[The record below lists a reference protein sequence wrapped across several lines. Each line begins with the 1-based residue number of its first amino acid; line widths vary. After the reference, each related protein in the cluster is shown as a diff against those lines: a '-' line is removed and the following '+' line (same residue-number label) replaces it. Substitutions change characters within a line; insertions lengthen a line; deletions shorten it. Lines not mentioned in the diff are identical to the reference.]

1 MTDFASLGLA
11 EPILRALAQEGYTIP
26 TPIQAQAIPHVLA
39 GRDLLGIAQTG
50 TGKTAAFAL
59 PLLHHLADRKA
70 PAPRGGCRVLI
81 LSPTRELA
89 SQIHDNIKS
98 YGRFLGLSTAVIFG
112 GVGARPQVDAL
123 RRGVDILVATPG
135 RLQDHVQTG
144 AAKLQGTEVLVLDEA
159 DQMLDRGFWP
169 AVKRLSSVM
178 SKNRQTLFFS
188 ATMPTEIAKIAG
200 EMLKDPARVSV
211 TPVASTAERVEQKLI
226 HMDASMKRVV
236 LSEMLREQG
245 VGRALV
251 FARTKHGADRVAKNL
266 NADGINAHAIHGD
279 RSQGQRE
286 RALADF
292 RSGRASILV
301 ATDIASRGIDVDG
314 VTHVFQFDLPDT
326 PEAYVHR
333 IGRTARAGASGE
345 AIAFCAPDEIVKL
358 KAVEK
363 LIAMKIPSEDRRSD
377 AGRAEAAAAQPKPQ
391 PQRGR
396 GGRPGA
402 GGGGGQRHA
411 APRGGHA
418 GQRSDGAGRPAAPR
432 GGRGAGGGEGQRKD
446 RAWREGDFREG
457 R

>member
-1 MTDFASLGLA
+1 MTDFAALGLA
-11 EPILRALAQEGYTIP
+11 EPILRALAQEGYSTP

-59 PLLHHLADRKA
+59 PLLHHLADRRA
-70 PAPRGGCRVLI
+70 PAPRGGCRALI

-89 SQIHDNIKS
+89 SQIHDNIRG
-98 YGRFLGLSTAVIFG
+98 YGRFLGLTSAVIFG
-112 GVGARPQVDAL
+112 GVGARPQVEAL

-144 AAKLQGTEVLVLDEA
+144 AAKLQGVEVLVLDEA

-188 ATMPTEIAKIAG
+188 ATMPAEIAKIAG
-200 EMLKDPARVSV
+200 EMLKDPAKVSV
-211 TPVASTAERVEQKLI
+211 TPVSSTAERVEQRLI
-226 HMDASMKRVV
+226 HIDASLKRNL
-236 LSEMLREQG
+236 LSELLREPG
-245 VGRALV
+245 IGRALV
-251 FARTKHGADRVAKNL
+251 FARTKHGADRVAKHL
-266 NADGINAHAIHGD
+266 NADGIPAHAIHGD

-286 RALADF
+286 RALAEF
-292 RSGRASILV
+292 RTGRAPILV

-345 AIAFCAPDEIVKL
+345 AIAFCAPDELAKL

-363 LIAMKIPSEDRRSD
+363 LIAMKIPAEDRRTD
-377 AGRAEAAAAQPKPQ
+377 AARAEAATAQPKKPQ
-391 PQRGR
+391 QQRGR
-396 GGRPGA
+396 GGRPGGHPGHA
-402 GGGGGQRHA
+402 QAHAHGSPRQAAARRDGGGGHSSS
-411 APRGGHA
+411 RG
-418 GQRSDGAGRPAAPR
+418 R
-432 GGRGAGGGEGQRKD
+432 GGRSGDQQRKD
-446 RAWREGDFREG
+446 RSWREGDFRDQ

>member
-11 EPILRALAQEGYTIP
+11 EPILRALAQEGYTTP

-188 ATMPTEIAKIAG
+188 ATMPIEIAKIAG
-200 EMLKDPARVSV
+200 EMLKDPAKVSV

-226 HMDASMKRVV
+226 HLDASMKRVV

-345 AIAFCAPDEIVKL
+345 AITFCAPDEMVKL

-396 GGRPGA
+396 GGRPG
-402 GGGGGQRHA
+402 GGGAGQRQG

-418 GQRSDGAGRPAAPR
+418 VHRGDSAGRSAAPR
-432 GGRGAGGGEGQRKD
+432 GGRGGGAEGQRKD

>member
-26 TPIQAQAIPHVLA
+26 TPIQAQAIPIVLA

-89 SQIHDNIKS
+89 SQIHDNVKA
-98 YGRFLGLSTAVIFG
+98 YGRFMGLTTAVIFG
-112 GVGARPQVDAL
+112 GVGARPQVQAL
-123 RRGVDILVATPG
+123 QRGVDILVATPG

-144 AAKLQGTEVLVLDEA
+144 AAKLQGVEVLVLDEA

-188 ATMPTEIAKIAG
+188 ATMPAEIAKIAG

-211 TPVASTAERVEQKLI
+211 TPVASTAERIDQKLI
-226 HMDASMKRVV
+226 HIDASQKRV
-236 LSEMLREQG
+236 LLAEMLRMPG
-245 VGRALV
+245 MGRALV
-251 FARTKHGADRVAKNL
+251 FARTKHGADRVTKHL
-266 NADGINAHAIHGD
+266 NAEGIAAHAIHGD

-286 RALADF
+286 RALSDF
-292 RSGRASILV
+292 RNGRAPILV

-314 VTHVFQFDLPDT
+314 ITHVFQFDLPDT

-333 IGRTARAGASGE
+333 IGRTARAGASGS
-345 AIAFCAPDEIVKL
+345 AVAFCAPDEIAKL
-358 KAVEK
+358 RAVEK

-377 AGRAEAAAAQPKPQ
+377 AGRAEAAAGPPK
-391 PQRGR
+391 
-396 GGRPGA
+396 
-402 GGGGGQRHA
+402 A
-411 APRGGHA
+411 APRG
-418 GQRSDGAGRPAAPR
+418 RRPQGNSAPRPGGPRTAASGAPR
-432 GGRGAGGGEGQRKD
+432 GGNNSSRTAPPRGPRGGEQERKD
-446 RAWREGDFREG
+446 RAWREGDFRG
-457 R
+457 

>member
-432 GGRGAGGGEGQRKD
+432 GGRSAGGGEGQRKD

>member
-11 EPILRALAQEGYTIP
+11 EPILRALAQEGYTTP

-432 GGRGAGGGEGQRKD
+432 GGRSAGGGEGQRKD

>member
-11 EPILRALAQEGYTIP
+11 EPILRALAQEGYTTP

-188 ATMPTEIAKIAG
+188 ATMPVEIAKIAG
-200 EMLKDPARVSV
+200 EMLKDPAKVSV
-211 TPVASTAERVEQKLI
+211 TPVSSTAERVEQKLI

-377 AGRAEAAAAQPKPQ
+377 AGRAEAASAQPKPQ

-396 GGRPGA
+396 GGRPG
-402 GGGGGQRHA
+402 GGGGGQRQG
-411 APRGGHA
+411 APRSGHA
-418 GQRSDGAGRPAAPR
+418 PHRSDSAGRSAAPR
-432 GGRGAGGGEGQRKD
+432 GGRGGAGGEGQRKD

>member
-11 EPILRALAQEGYTIP
+11 EPILRALTQEGYTTP

-59 PLLHHLADRKA
+59 PILHHLADRKA

-89 SQIHDNIKS
+89 SQIHDNVKA
-98 YGRFLGLSTAVIFG
+98 YGRFLGLTTAVVFG
-112 GVGARPQVDAL
+112 GVGARPQIQAL
-123 RRGVDILVATPG
+123 SRGVDILVATPG
-135 RLQDHVQTG
+135 RLQDHVQSG
-144 AAKLQGTEVLVLDEA
+144 YAKLQGVEVLVLDEA

-188 ATMPTEIAKIAG
+188 ATMPTEIAKLAG
-200 EMLKDPARVSV
+200 EMLKDPAKVSV
-211 TPVASTAERVEQKLI
+211 TPVATTAERVEQKLI
-226 HMDASMKRVV
+226 YVDASQKRVL
-236 LSEMLREQG
+236 LSEMLRTPG
-245 VGRALV
+245 MGRALV

-286 RALADF
+286 RALQDF
-292 RSGRASILV
+292 RTGRASILV

-345 AIAFCAPDEIVKL
+345 AITFCAPDEIVKL
-358 KAVEK
+358 RAVEK
-363 LIAMKIPSEDRRSD
+363 LIAMQIPSEDRLSD
-377 AGRAEAAAAQPKPQ
+377 AGRAEAARGVPKKAQQ
-391 PQRGR
+391 QRGR
-396 GGRPGA
+396 GGRPG
-402 GGGGGQRHA
+402 GGGHGAPRAAAG
-411 APRGGHA
+411 APRGGE
-418 GQRSDGAGRPAAPR
+418 RSSRSAPPR
-432 GGRGAGGGEGQRKD
+432 GGRGGEGERKD
-446 RAWREGDFREG
+446 RSWREGDFRNSS